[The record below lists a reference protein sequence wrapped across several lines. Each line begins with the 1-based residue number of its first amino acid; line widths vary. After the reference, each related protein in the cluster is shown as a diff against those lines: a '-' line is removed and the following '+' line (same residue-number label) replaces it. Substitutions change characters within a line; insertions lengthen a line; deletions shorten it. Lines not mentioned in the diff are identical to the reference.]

1 MKRSRNGSITKT
13 AQENDSDY
21 KRNKEHIGV
30 LTDGKETPSYTR
42 IFCPESINNLVI
54 VCNKVKRRTTRF
66 GKCSNPNWHGHNYT
80 LEVVVA
86 GNVDPATGFVIDL
99 KKLKDIIIEHVIS
112 KVDHKNLNIDTD
124 FMKGLNPTS
133 ENIVVAIW
141 NQLKDKI
148 PSGKLF
154 SVKLYET
161 ENNYFE
167 YRGE

>member
-1 MKRSRNGSITKT
+1 MIYLTRRETFAAAHRLFREGLSD
-13 AQENDSDY
+13 QEN
-21 KRNKEHIGV
+21 
-30 LTDGKETPSYTR
+30 
-42 IFCPESINNLVI
+42 FNL
-54 VCNKVKRRTTRF
+54 F

-86 GNVDPATGFVIDL
+86 GNIDPATGFVIDL
-99 KKLKDIIIEHVIS
+99 KKLKEIIHLHVIS
-112 KVDHKNLNIDTD
+112 KVDHKNLNIDTE
-124 FMKGLNPTS
+124 FMIGLNPTS
-133 ENIVVAIW
+133 ENIVIAIW

-148 PSGKLF
+148 PAGKLY